1 MNTKKLV
8 FMALLIAVGATLYI
22 VIPGINGGMKP
33 DFMLTMMIIGILLFP
48 DVKSVFLLAVTTGL
62 ISGLFSSFPGGF
74 IPNVIDKFI
83 TAFII
88 YAVVRLVPILAK
100 KTLGAVVVVAIGT
113 MISGSI
119 FLSIAMLVLGF
130 DVGVPFYLLF
140 ATVVLPAA
148 ALNSIATFI
157 MQPLITGLMQRTSL
171 RETLAH

>member
-8 FMALLIAVGATLYI
+8 FMALLIAVGAALYI

-83 TAFII
+83 YFPTEDTHF
-88 YAVVRLVPILAK
+88 K
-100 KTLGAVVVVAIGT
+100 KCEGRSPMSKWV
-113 MISGSI
+113 MN
-119 FLSIAMLVLGF
+119 
-130 DVGVPFYLLF
+130 VG
-140 ATVVLPAA
+140 
-148 ALNSIATFI
+148 
-157 MQPLITGLMQRTSL
+157 RC
-171 RETLAH
+171 

>member
-8 FMALLIAVGATLYI
+8 FMALLIAVGAALYI

-100 KTLGAVVVVAIGT
+100 KTLGAVAVVAVGT

-148 ALNSIATFI
+148 LLNSIATFI

>member
-8 FMALLIAVGATLYI
+8 FMALLIAVGAALYI

-148 ALNSIATFI
+148 LLNSIATFI